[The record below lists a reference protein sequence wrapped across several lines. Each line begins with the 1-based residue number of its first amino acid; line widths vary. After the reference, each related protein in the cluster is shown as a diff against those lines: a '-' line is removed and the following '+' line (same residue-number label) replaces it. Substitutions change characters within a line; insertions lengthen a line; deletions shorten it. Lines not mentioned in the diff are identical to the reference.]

1 MISGLVKFEYNYFGY
16 VQGSFKLSENP
27 AAFEFDH
34 ENVAQR
40 GQILMQTPMV
50 LGLVLNVGDQ
60 CISSVYK
67 DPYLSLK
74 SSTNLKFRSMVK
86 VQRSFDKAYKY
97 TIRVFLLSLAI
108 LYMVFAGLAI
118 YLASNDKLF
127 HVQNFEYFIM
137 PQI

>member
-1 MISGLVKFEYNYFGY
+1 
-16 VQGSFKLSENP
+16 
-27 AAFEFDH
+27 
-34 ENVAQR
+34 
-40 GQILMQTPMV
+40 MQTPMV

-137 PQI
+137 P